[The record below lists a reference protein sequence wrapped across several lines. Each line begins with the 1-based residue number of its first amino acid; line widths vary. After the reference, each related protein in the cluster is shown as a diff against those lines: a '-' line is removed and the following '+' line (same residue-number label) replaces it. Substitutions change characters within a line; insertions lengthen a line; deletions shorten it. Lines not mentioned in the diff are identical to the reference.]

1 MPEQTIH
8 FTLLKKVM
16 LQTRIY
22 NRITLPI
29 THYYYF
35 YTILLLLLVAFGSLA
50 VRCRRP
56 LVDQI
61 N

>member
-1 MPEQTIH
+1 MPEQTNH

-22 NRITLPI
+22 TLPI

-35 YTILLLLLVAFGSLA
+35 YTILLFLLVAFGSLA
-50 VRCRRP
+50 VRRRRP
-56 LVDQI
+56 LVNQI
-61 N
+61 H

>member
-1 MPEQTIH
+1 MPDQIIH

-29 THYYYF
+29 TDYYYF
-35 YTILLLLLVAFGSLA
+35 YTILLLLLVAFDSLA
-50 VRCRRP
+50 VRGRRP

-61 N
+61 H

>member
-1 MPEQTIH
+1 
-8 FTLLKKVM
+8 M

-22 NRITLPI
+22 NMIILPI
-29 THYYYF
+29 THYYF

-50 VRCRRP
+50 VRRRRP

-61 N
+61 H

>member
-1 MPEQTIH
+1 
-8 FTLLKKVM
+8 M

-29 THYYYF
+29 TDYYYF
-35 YTILLLLLVAFGSLA
+35 YTILLLLLVAFDSLA
-50 VRCRRP
+50 VRGRRP

-61 N
+61 H

>member
-1 MPEQTIH
+1 MTEQTIH
-8 FTLLKKVM
+8 FTLLKKVI

-29 THYYYF
+29 TQYYYF

-50 VRCRRP
+50 IRGRRP

-61 N
+61 H

>member
-35 YTILLLLLVAFGSLA
+35 YTILFLLLVAFSSLA
-50 VRCRRP
+50 VRRRRP

-61 N
+61 H

>member
-16 LQTRIY
+16 LQTPIY

-35 YTILLLLLVAFGSLA
+35 YTILLLLLIAFGSLT
-50 VRCRRP
+50 VRRRRP

-61 N
+61 H

>member
-1 MPEQTIH
+1 
-8 FTLLKKVM
+8 M

-35 YTILLLLLVAFGSLA
+35 YTILLLLLVTFGSLA
-50 VRCRRP
+50 VRRRRP

-61 N
+61 H

>member
-1 MPEQTIH
+1 MPEQTNH

-35 YTILLLLLVAFGSLA
+35 YTILLFLLVAFGSLA
-50 VRCRRP
+50 VRRRRP
-56 LVDQI
+56 LVNQI
-61 N
+61 H

>member
-29 THYYYF
+29 THS
-35 YTILLLLLVAFGSLA
+35 ILLLLLVAFGSLA
-50 VRCRRP
+50 VWRRRP

-61 N
+61 H